1 MNTVQNLLFYIL
13 IRLSQN
19 LNIKQTDETAYITNP
34 DDEDRPTRLA
44 ERFAIVYEEEWN
56 DAFDALNMTLRWGEM
71 DAIFHLLRI
80 VRVHILLA

>member
-1 MNTVQNLLFYIL
+1 MNTFLLFYIL

-34 DDEDRPTRLA
+34 DDEGRPTRLA

-56 DAFDALNMTLRWGEM
+56 DAFEALNMTLRWGEM

>member
-1 MNTVQNLLFYIL
+1 MNTVLLFYIL

-56 DAFDALNMTLRWGEM
+56 DAFEALNMTLRWGEM

-80 VRVHILLA
+80 VRVQILLA